1 MGFSDNLQFLENIDA
16 DVLTKELQPI
26 YHDLLLRFKKLF
38 PDSYPDEQCDDDDE
52 DDDSSSDDDL
62 ENDLLIGR

>member
-1 MGFSDNLQFLENIDA
+1 M
-16 DVLTKELQPI
+16 K
-26 YHDLLLRFKKLF
+26 LRFKKLF
-38 PDSYPDEQCDDDDE
+38 PDSYPDEQCDDDDD